1 MPPAPILSRLICG
14 AALLLALTAC
24 GGGADAADDSR
35 PGFEPVTCSAIPS
48 PCA

>member
-1 MPPAPILSRLICG
+1 MHPATILSRLICG
-14 AALLLALTAC
+14 AALLLTLSAC
-24 GGGADAADDSR
+24 GGADPGDDSR